1 LASIGAAV
9 VSALST
15 PEKFKNKHL
24 RISDFQVS
32 QNEILAILEAETG
45 SKFTV
50 QNVDADK
57 LKQES
62 YAGLGRGEI
71 TQANYMG
78 ALQGSIFG
86 QQSSAKWGRG
96 DDTESL
102 GIPKKDLAEEIR
114 KVL

>member
-1 LASIGAAV
+1 M
-9 VSALST
+9 SALST

-24 RISDFQVS
+24 RVSDFQVS
-32 QNEILAILEAETG
+32 QNQILAVLEAETG

-57 LKQES
+57 LKEDS
-62 YAGLGRGEI
+62 YAGLGRGEF
-71 TQANYMG
+71 TQTN
-78 ALQGSIFG
+78 IFG
-86 QQSSAKWGRG
+86 AVQAAVFGQKSSARWGRG

-102 GIPKKDLAEEIR
+102 GIPKKDLTEEIR